1 MHPEFKDT
9 NKFLYVYPSEFD
21 ISYYSNGV
29 ENRNIHRHTSCVLT
43 EMAINYTPN
52 AAFNTFADGSPTQ
65 INVQMTFRE
74 LSLMDKDKIKAG
86 M

>member
-1 MHPEFKDT
+1 
-9 NKFLYVYPSEFD
+9 
-21 ISYYSNGV
+21 
-29 ENRNIHRHTSCVLT
+29 
-43 EMAINYTPN
+43 MAINYTPN

-74 LSLMDKDKIKAG
+74 LALMDKDKIKAG